1 MKATHYPFS
10 EAADRGFVSLLA
22 AVMHGARTAPV
33 SGGQHGPSLAVTGAP
48 AGSQLF
54 VDGKPMGEAAVYD
67 GRPRV
72 LLIEAGTHLVDV
84 RDKAGRVLFE
94 QTLFVE
100 SETKTIQVQ

>member
-1 MKATHYPFS
+1 MRPLLCLL
-10 EAADRGFVSLLA
+10 SLLLVA
-22 AVMHGARTAPV
+22 CISTPSTTVKTPDSR
-33 SGGQHGPSLAVTGAP
+33 PSLAVMGAP
-48 AGSQLF
+48 EGSQLF
-54 VDGKPMGEAAVYD
+54 VDGKPVGEAAVYD

>member
-1 MKATHYPFS
+1 MRPLLCLL
-10 EAADRGFVSLLA
+10 SLLLA
-22 AVMHGARTAPV
+22 CISTPSTTVKTPDGR
-33 SGGQHGPSLAVTGAP
+33 PSLAVTGAP
-48 AGSQLF
+48 EGSQLF
-54 VDGKPMGEAAVYD
+54 VDGKQMGEAAVYD

-94 QTLFVE
+94 QTVFVE

>member
-1 MKATHYPFS
+1 M
-10 EAADRGFVSLLA
+10 RSLLRLLSLLVVA
-22 AVMHGARTAPV
+22 CTSMPSTTVKTPDSR
-33 SGGQHGPSLAVTGAP
+33 PSLAVTGAP

-94 QTLFVE
+94 QTVFVE